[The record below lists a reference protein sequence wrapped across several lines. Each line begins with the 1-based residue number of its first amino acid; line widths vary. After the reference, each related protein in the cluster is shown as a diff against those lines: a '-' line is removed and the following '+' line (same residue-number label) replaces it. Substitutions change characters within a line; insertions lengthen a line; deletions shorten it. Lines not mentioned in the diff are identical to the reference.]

1 VSRNTDTWREE
12 MNIDRDQLRQLGM
25 QKRKV
30 YTLRK
35 NQEGLSAISIT
46 TPHIEQVLALYSE
59 KLSAAM
65 TSGCFVEHDCKID
78 PKRLLGK
85 TIIRKMTITTQEG
98 DTFEWVLLCEE
109 T

>member
-1 VSRNTDTWREE
+1 

-59 KLSAAM
+59 KLSVAM
-65 TSGCFVEHDCKID
+65 ASGCFVVHHCEVK
-78 PKRLLGK
+78 PKSSFGK
-85 TIIRKMTITTQEG
+85 TILRKMTITTQEG

>member
-1 VSRNTDTWREE
+1 
-12 MNIDRDQLRQLGM
+12 MNIDRDQLRQLGV

-35 NQEGLSAISIT
+35 NRGGKSSISIT

-65 TSGCFVEHDCKID
+65 KEGCFVVHHCEINPKIS
-78 PKRLLGK
+78 LGK
-85 TIIRKMTITTQEG
+85 TVIRKMTITTQG
-98 DTFEWVLLCEE
+98 QDIVEWVLLCEE

>member
-1 VSRNTDTWREE
+1 MNT
-12 MNIDRDQLRQLGM
+12 DRDQIRQYGI

-30 YTLRK
+30 YTLQK
-35 NQEGLSAISIT
+35 KWNGQQTISMT
-46 TPHIEQVLALYSE
+46 TPNIEQVLSLYSD
-59 KLSAAM
+59 KLTTAM

-85 TIIRKMTITTQEG
+85 TIIRKMTITTQEQ
-98 DTFEWVLLCEE
+98 DTIEWVLLCEE